1 MMNIRK
7 YSVLVALLMIV
18 TCGQSAASRF
28 AGNEK
33 TDDNSLSSD
42 ILGYGKGA
50 RGKEFYGLRMGGN
63 GGTLVPVFSK
73 DSSYVAI
80 ITCDTT
86 KKGKTG
92 DVGLLSVYSA
102 KDRKKAA
109 WVKKINPKTTSFSIN
124 GPYMVSVMQLEVGKE
139 KAIRNYVEF
148 RKLETGKVESFIQT
162 TPIYVNDSLDIVLG
176 VGNDAFP
183 DLFAYRISDG
193 SFLWKSDKWGSQA
206 QRCYTQ
212 LYDEKTLFAVADNL
226 YKINLETGKV
236 YKKKVRAYDGA
247 LDLAPFF
254 MGGLVG
260 SLLSAALF
268 GPPHYY
274 YLYLYYPMGKP
285 LGYLGSNICVEN
297 GNVYMADCS
306 NVYCLDM
313 MLNEM
318 WRTRLDA
325 MGGNIVL
332 KADSLKLS
340 VFSNGYVTDDD
351 DKKVNLGKTFYMEL
365 YSRSGRRIMGQ
376 SFSKGKNAVRDTLA
390 NGGTLKTLLFRN
402 SIVWPTENMRDV
414 RTVEYPKKTYGK
426 FRNFIKGQAYLG
438 VEKRSRFECLD
449 KGKGC
454 IVVNDKDSAFLIKD
468 DGNVVRSYDASNVY
482 TKCLE
487 LDNLSFMKNNSG
499 RTRFFIT
506 DKDIELKVELD
517 GDVFGVYRFADGVI
531 VARKGGFVFIDGD
544 KLKEFEK

>member
-1 MMNIRK
+1 MNIRK
-7 YSVLVALLMIV
+7 YSVLVALMMIV

-28 AGNEK
+28 AEKEK
-33 TDDNSLSSD
+33 TDGDSLPSD
-42 ILGYGKGA
+42 ILSYGKDA

-193 SFLWKSDKWGSQA
+193 SFLWKSDKWASQA

-212 LYDEKTLFAVADNL
+212 LYDDKTLFAVADNL

-236 YKKKVRAYDGA
+236 YKKKVRAYDEG
-247 LDLAPFF
+247 LDASAFF
-254 MGGLVG
+254 VGGLVG

-274 YLYLYYPMGKP
+274 YLYYPMRKP
-285 LGYLGSNICVEN
+285 LGYLGSNICFEN

-306 NVYCLDM
+306 NVYCFDM

-318 WRTRLDA
+318 WRTKLDA
-325 MGGNIVL
+325 KGGNIVL

-340 VFSNGYVTDDD
+340 VFSNGYGTDDD

-365 YSRSGRRIMGQ
+365 YSRSGRGIMGQ
-376 SFSKGKNAVRDTLA
+376 TFSKGINAVRDTLA
-390 NGGTLKTLLFRN
+390 NGETLKTLLFKN
-402 SIVWPTENMRDV
+402 SIVWLSEDMRDV

-454 IVVNDKDSAFLIKD
+454 IVVNDKDSAFVIKD

-517 GDVFGVYRFADGVI
+517 DDVIDVHRFADGVI

-544 KLKEFEK
+544 KLKEFGK

>member
-1 MMNIRK
+1 
-7 YSVLVALLMIV
+7 
-18 TCGQSAASRF
+18 
-28 AGNEK
+28 
-33 TDDNSLSSD
+33 
-42 ILGYGKGA
+42 
-50 RGKEFYGLRMGGN
+50 
-63 GGTLVPVFSK
+63 
-73 DSSYVAI
+73 
-80 ITCDTT
+80 
-86 KKGKTG
+86 
-92 DVGLLSVYSA
+92 
-102 KDRKKAA
+102 
-109 WVKKINPKTTSFSIN
+109 
-124 GPYMVSVMQLEVGKE
+124 MVSVMQLEVGKE

-268 GPPHYY
+268 GPSHYY

-340 VFSNGYVTDDD
+340 VFSNGYGTDDD

-365 YSRSGRRIMGQ
+365 YSRSGRGIMGQ
-376 SFSKGKNAVRDTLA
+376 TFSKGINAVRDTLA
-390 NGGTLKTLLFRN
+390 NGETLKTLLFKN
-402 SIVWPTENMRDV
+402 SIVWLSEDMRDV

-454 IVVNDKDSAFLIKD
+454 IVVNDKDSAFVIKD

-517 GDVFGVYRFADGVI
+517 DDVFGVYRFADGVI

-544 KLKEFEK
+544 KLKEFGK

>member
-1 MMNIRK
+1 MNIRK
-7 YSVLVALLMIV
+7 YSVLVALMMIV
-18 TCGQSAASRF
+18 TCGQSVASRF

-33 TDDNSLSSD
+33 TDDNSLPSD
-42 ILGYGKGA
+42 ILSYGNGA

-102 KDRKKAA
+102 KDRRKAA
-109 WVKKINPKTTSFSIN
+109 WVKKINPKTSSFSIN

-148 RKLETGKVESFIQT
+148 RKLETGMVESFIQT

-236 YKKKVRAYDGA
+236 YKKKVRAYDEG
-247 LDLAPFF
+247 LDATAFF
-254 MGGLVG
+254 VGGLIG
-260 SLLSAALF
+260 SFLSTVLF

-274 YLYLYYPMGKP
+274 YYLYCPMRKP
-285 LGYLGSNICVEN
+285 LGYLGSNICFEN

-306 NVYCLDM
+306 NVYCFDM

-318 WRTRLDA
+318 WRTKLEA
-325 MGGNIVL
+325 KGGNIVL

-340 VFSNGYVTDDD
+340 VFSNGYGTDDD

-365 YSRSGRRIMGQ
+365 YSRSGREIMGQ
-376 SFSKGKNAVRDTLA
+376 TFSKGINAVRDTLA
-390 NGGTLKTLLFRN
+390 NGETLKTLLFNN
-402 SIVWPTENMRDV
+402 SIVWLSENMRDV
-414 RTVEYPKKTYGK
+414 RTVEYPKKVYGK

-438 VEKRSRFECLD
+438 VEKRSRFECMD
-449 KGKGC
+449 EGKGC
-454 IVVNDKDSAFLIKD
+454 IVVNDKDSAFVIKD

-517 GDVFGVYRFADGVI
+517 DDVMDVYRFAGGVI
-531 VARKGGFVFIDGD
+531 VVRKSGFVFIDGD
-544 KLKEFEK
+544 NLKELGK

>member
-7 YSVLVALLMIV
+7 YSVLVALMMIV
-18 TCGQSAASRF
+18 TCGQSVASRF

-33 TDDNSLSSD
+33 TDDNSLPSD
-42 ILGYGKGA
+42 ILSYGNGA

-102 KDRKKAA
+102 KDRRKAA

-148 RKLETGKVESFIQT
+148 RKLETGMVESFIQT

-236 YKKKVRAYDGA
+236 YKKKVRAYDEG
-247 LDLAPFF
+247 LDATAFF
-254 MGGLVG
+254 VGGLIG
-260 SLLSAALF
+260 SFLSTVLF

-274 YLYLYYPMGKP
+274 YYLYCPMRKP
-285 LGYLGSNICVEN
+285 LGYLGSNICFEN

-306 NVYCLDM
+306 NVYCFDM

-318 WRTRLDA
+318 WRTKLEA
-325 MGGNIVL
+325 KGGNIVL

-340 VFSNGYVTDDD
+340 VFSNGYGTDDD

-365 YSRSGRRIMGQ
+365 YSRSGRGIMGQ
-376 SFSKGKNAVRDTLA
+376 TFSKGINAVRDTLA
-390 NGGTLKTLLFRN
+390 NGETLKTLLFKN
-402 SIVWPTENMRDV
+402 SIVWLSENMRDV

-454 IVVNDKDSAFLIKD
+454 IVVNDKDSAFVIKD

-517 GDVFGVYRFADGVI
+517 DDVIDVYRFADGVI

-544 KLKEFEK
+544 KLKEFGK

>member
-7 YSVLVALLMIV
+7 YSVLVALMMIV

-28 AGNEK
+28 EENEK
-33 TDDNSLSSD
+33 PGDKSLPSD
-42 ILGYGKGA
+42 ILSYGKDA
-50 RGKEFYGLRMGGN
+50 RGKELYGLRMGGN
-63 GGTLVPVFSK
+63 GGTLAAVFGE

-162 TPIYVNDSLDIVLG
+162 SPIYVNDSLDIVLG

>member
-1 MMNIRK
+1 MNIRK
-7 YSVLVALLMIV
+7 YSVLVALMMIV

-28 AGNEK
+28 AEKEK
-33 TDDNSLSSD
+33 TDGDSLPSD
-42 ILGYGKGA
+42 ILSYGKGA

-236 YKKKVRAYDGA
+236 YKKKVRAYDEG
-247 LDLAPFF
+247 LDASAFF
-254 MGGLVG
+254 VGGLIG
-260 SLLSAALF
+260 SFLSTVLL

-274 YLYLYYPMGKP
+274 YCLYCPMRKP
-285 LGYLGSNICVEN
+285 LGYLGSNICFEN

-306 NVYCLDM
+306 NVYCFDM

-318 WRTRLDA
+318 WRTKLDA
-325 MGGNIVL
+325 KGGNIVL

-340 VFSNGYVTDDD
+340 VFSNGYGTDDD
-351 DKKVNLGKTFYMEL
+351 DKKVNLGKAFYMEL
-365 YSRSGRRIMGQ
+365 YSRSGRGIMGQ
-376 SFSKGKNAVRDTLA
+376 TFSKGINAVRDTLA
-390 NGGTLKTLLFRN
+390 NGETLKTLLFKN
-402 SIVWPTENMRDV
+402 SIVWLSEDMRDV

-438 VEKRSRFECLD
+438 VEKRSRFECMD
-449 KGKGC
+449 EGKGC
-454 IVVNDKDSAFLIKD
+454 IVVNDKDSAFVIKD

-499 RTRFFIT
+499 RMRFFIT

-517 GDVFGVYRFADGVI
+517 DDVFGVYRFVDGVI

-544 KLKEFEK
+544 KLKEFGK

>member
-28 AGNEK
+28 TKNEK
-33 TDDNSLSSD
+33 TVDKSLPAD
-42 ILGYGKGA
+42 ILSYGKDA
-50 RGKEFYGLRMGGN
+50 RGKECYGLRMGGN
-63 GGTLVPVFSK
+63 GGTLAPVFSK

-102 KDRKKAA
+102 KDSKQAA
-109 WVKKINPKTTSFSIN
+109 WVREINPKTTSFSIN
-124 GPYMVSVMQLEVGKE
+124 GQYVVSEMQLEVGKDKE
-139 KAIRNYVEF
+139 IRNYVEF
-148 RKLETGKVESFIQT
+148 RKLETGEVQSFLQI

-176 VGNDAFP
+176 VGNGAFP

-193 SFLWKSDKWGSQA
+193 SFLWESDKWASQTK
-206 QRCYTQ
+206 RCYTQ
-212 LYDEKTLFAVADNL
+212 MYDDKTLFAVADNL

-236 YKKKVRAYDGA
+236 CKKKVRAYDEG
-247 LDLAPFF
+247 LDASASF

-260 SLLSAALF
+260 SLLSTVLF
-268 GPPHYY
+268 GPSRYYYY
-274 YLYLYYPMGKP
+274 YLYCPMRKP
-285 LGYLGSNICVEN
+285 LGYLGSNICFEN

-306 NVYCLDM
+306 NVYCFDM

-318 WRTRLDA
+318 WRTKLDA
-325 MGGNIVL
+325 RGGNIVL

-340 VFSNGYVTDDD
+340 VFSNGYGTDDD

-365 YSRSGRRIMGQ
+365 YSRSGRGIMGQ
-376 SFSKGKNAVRDTLA
+376 TFSKGINAVRDTLA
-390 NGGTLKTLLFRN
+390 NGETLKTLLFKN
-402 SIVWPTENMRDV
+402 SIVWLSEDMRDV

-426 FRNFIKGQAYLG
+426 FRNFIKGQAYLD

-449 KGKGC
+449 KGEGC
-454 IVVNDKDSAFLIKD
+454 LVVNDKDSAFVIKD
-468 DGNVVRSYDASNVY
+468 DGKVERSYNASNVY
-482 TKCLE
+482 TKYLE

-506 DKDIELKVELD
+506 DKNIEQKVELD
-517 GDVFGVYRFADGVI
+517 DDVIDVYRFADGVI
-531 VARKGGFVFIDGD
+531 VARKSGYVFIDGD
-544 KLKEFEK
+544 KLKEFGK

>member
-7 YSVLVALLMIV
+7 CSVLVALMMIV

-28 AGNEK
+28 EENEK
-33 TDDNSLSSD
+33 PGDKSLPSD
-42 ILGYGKGA
+42 ILSYGKDA
-50 RGKEFYGLRMGGN
+50 RGKECYGLRMGGN
-63 GGTLVPVFSK
+63 GGTLAAFFSK

-102 KDRKKAA
+102 RDSKQAA
-109 WVKKINPKTTSFSIN
+109 WVREINPKTTSFSIN
-124 GPYMVSVMQLEVGKE
+124 GPYMVSEMQLEVGKDKE
-139 KAIRNYVEF
+139 IRNYVEF
-148 RKLETGKVESFIQT
+148 RKLETGEVQSFLQI
-162 TPIYVNDSLDIVLG
+162 TPVYVNDSLDIVLG
-176 VGNDAFP
+176 VGNGAFP
-183 DLFAYRISDG
+183 DLLAYRISDG
-193 SFLWKSDKWGSQA
+193 SFLWESDKWASQTPK
-206 QRCYTQ
+206 CYTQ
-212 LYDEKTLFAVADNL
+212 LYDDKTLFAVADNL

-236 YKKKVRAYDGA
+236 CKKKVRAYDEG
-247 LDLAPFF
+247 LDASASF

-260 SLLSAALF
+260 SFLSTVLF
-268 GPPHYY
+268 GPPRYY
-274 YLYLYYPMGKP
+274 SYLYCPMRKP
-285 LGYLGSNICVEN
+285 LGYLGSNICFEN

-306 NVYCLDM
+306 NVYCFDM

-318 WRTRLDA
+318 WRTKLDA
-325 MGGNIVL
+325 RGGNIVL

-340 VFSNGYVTDDD
+340 VFSNGYGTDDD

-365 YSRSGRRIMGQ
+365 YSRSGRGIMGQ
-376 SFSKGKNAVRDTLA
+376 TFSKGINAVRDTLA
-390 NGGTLKTLLFRN
+390 NGETLKTLLFKN
-402 SIVWPTENMRDV
+402 SIVWLSEDMRDV

-426 FRNFIKGQAYLG
+426 FLSFIKGQAYLG

-454 IVVNDKDSAFLIKD
+454 IVVNDKDSAFVIKD

-517 GDVFGVYRFADGVI
+517 DDVFGVYRFADGVI

-544 KLKEFEK
+544 KLKEFGK